1 MSESLADK
9 IVPIQQP
16 TMPEGFSFGENGLNY
31 LDPYNDNANP
41 VWICS
46 KLEVTASTR
55 DRNGENWGRVLEFQ
69 DMEKRK
75 KRWVMPM
82 AMLAGRGDALHSTLL
97 SMGLSIS
104 NSPKAKNLLAQ
115 YIQSCHGAGISICV
129 ERIGWFEKCYV
140 LPTQTIGDTDGQQ
153 VLYQTDFPSQLGF
166 QTAGTIEQWQKNV
179 AKFAAGNSRIAF
191 AISAA
196 FTAPLLSKLGI
207 EGGGFHFR
215 GESSKGK
222 TITLYAA
229 GSVWGSHERKKTW
242 RATSNGLEMTSY
254 QHNDS
259 LLLLDEMGEMNP
271 REIGQTV
278 YMLANGQAKQR
289 HNDAHPKQWRLLFI
303 STGEIDLKS
312 ALAETGNTS
321 RAGHEVRLVDIEAVT
336 GEYGVFDCLIDGYTD
351 SRLQAETLQE
361 QTNKYYGA
369 VGIRFLEKFT
379 ENEAE
384 SLKAFRT
391 AYAKFIELYTPKE
404 ANSQVKRVIN
414 RFAMVAAGGELATVY
429 GLTGWQ
435 QMEAMNAAKA
445 CFDSWVSN
453 LQSSTHS
460 QEEMQ
465 AIAQV
470 RGFIERYAESRFSNL
485 NRVNDDHKPNIG
497 DRAGYRGGE
506 NETGI
511 EYTYYFLQEVFKKEV
526 CKGISWKLALN
537 TLKKHGYLKHQPD
550 RNTHLTPETE
560 TGKRVPSYAV
570 KSTILESE

>member
-1 MSESLADK
+1 MTQATIENTPPKAATL
-9 IVPIQQP
+9 
-16 TMPEGFSFGENGLNY
+16 PEGFSFGENGLSY
-31 LDPYNDNANP
+31 LDPYNENASP

-46 KLEVTASTR
+46 KLEITASTR
-55 DRNGENWGRVLEFQ
+55 DSNGENWGRVLEFQ
-69 DMEKRK
+69 DMEKRH

-82 AMLAGRGDALHSTLL
+82 ALLAGRGEALHSTLL

-115 YIQSCHGAGISICV
+115 YIQSCHGNGISICV
-129 ERIGWFEKCYV
+129 NRIGWFDGCYV
-140 LPTQTIGDTDGQQ
+140 LPTNTIGNTDGKQ
-153 VLYQTDFPSQLGF
+153 VLFQTDHPSALGF
-166 QTAGTIEQWQKNV
+166 NQAGTVDQWRDNV
-179 AKFAAGNSRIAF
+179 ARFAIGNSRIAF
-191 AISAA
+191 AMSAA

-242 RATSNGLEMTSY
+242 RATSNGLEMTAY

-289 HNDAHPKQWRLLFI
+289 HNENQPKQWRLLFL

-312 ALAETGNTS
+312 AIAEAGNIS
-321 RAGHEVRLVDIEAVT
+321 RAGHEVRLVDMEAVS
-336 GEYGVFDCLIDGYTD
+336 GPYGVFDCLLDGFTD
-351 SRLQAETLQE
+351 SREQAEHLQTV
-361 QTNKYYGA
+361 TNQYYGA
-369 VGIRFLEKFT
+369 AGLTFLENLT
-379 ENEAE
+379 STMSE
-384 SLKAFRT
+384 SLEFFRLT
-391 AYAKFIELYTPKE
+391 QGDFIQSFTPTN

-414 RFAMVAAGGELATVY
+414 RFAMVAAGGELATRY

-435 QMEAMNAAKA
+435 DGEAMAAAKA
-445 CFDSWVSN
+445 CFENWLSG
-453 LQSSTHS
+453 LQSATHS

-465 AIAQV
+465 AIARV
-470 RGFIERYAESRFSNL
+470 RAFIEQHGESRFADL
-485 NRVNDDHKPNIG
+485 NKSDDRRLKTIDRV
-497 DRAGYRGGE
+497 GYRKGE

-511 EYTYYFLQEVFKKEV
+511 EYVYYILPESFKHEV
-526 CKGISWKLALN
+526 CKGISWKLAIKA
-537 TLKKHGYLKHQPD
+537 LKRHGYLKHQPD

-560 TGKRVPSYAV
+560 TGCRVASYAV
-570 KSTILESE
+570 LSTILESI